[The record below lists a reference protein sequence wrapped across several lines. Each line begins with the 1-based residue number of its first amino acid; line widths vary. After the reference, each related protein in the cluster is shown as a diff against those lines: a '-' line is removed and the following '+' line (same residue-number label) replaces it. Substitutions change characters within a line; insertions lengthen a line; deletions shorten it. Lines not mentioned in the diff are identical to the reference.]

1 MRILGLG
8 VAHDSSAVIINNG
21 EIESYIKEESLSN
34 TKRDANPMKAA
45 LHCLSLGKLD
55 AVAYSS
61 PTADIAELFST
72 NFWKIFAEKMAG
84 AEATDFAGQHHLCHA
99 SLAFYNSGYNEAYSV
114 VIDSQGSID
123 YRAEQDCFVGRETET
138 IFEASYPANFK
149 RIAYNPAHWFGITR
163 LYSIITNLIGENDLE
178 NGKLMGL
185 SAYGTIDESLPLFF
199 NGWVP
204 SRYPDSF
211 GCTIPFNEYNR
222 KPTQAEEK
230 LGENFRYEI
239 TPEIDFTLNEIIKD
253 VPFLD
258 KSKGQ
263 LRSNKDNYH
272 DYANLAKKM
281 QKESE
286 DAVLN
291 FIFDNCDFNAC
302 KNICFSGGYALNC
315 LANFRYTQE
324 LPPDVNIF
332 IEPVADDAGIAIG
345 AAKYLWHFKSK
356 DMTKRP
362 LTDIY
367 QASPAWNL
375 ENFEENTNNIE
386 SKNE

>member
-8 VAHDSSAVIINNG
+8 VAHDSHAVILNDG
-21 EIESYIKEESLSN
+21 EIESYIKEESLTS

-45 LHCLSLGKLD
+45 LHCLSLGKIDL
-55 AVAYSS
+55 VAYSS
-61 PTADIAELFST
+61 PTADIAELFTT
-72 NFWKIFAEKMAG
+72 NFWKIFAEKMAE
-84 AEATDFAGQHHLCHA
+84 AETIDFAGMHHLCHA
-99 SLAFYNSGYNEAYSV
+99 SLAFYNSGFDEAYSV
-114 VIDSQGSID
+114 VVDSQGSID
-123 YRAEQDCFVGRETET
+123 FREEQDCFVGRETET
-138 IFEASYPANFK
+138 IFEASYPATFNC
-149 RIAYNPAHWFGITR
+149 IAYNPAHWFGITR
-163 LYSIITNLIGENDLE
+163 LYSIITNLIGENELE
-178 NGKLMGL
+178 NGKTMGL

-199 NGWVP
+199 NKWVP
-204 SRYPDSF
+204 RQYHDNF
-211 GCTIPFNEYNR
+211 GCTIPFNNYNR
-222 KPTQAEEK
+222 IPKPKEAE

-239 TPEIDFTLNEIIKD
+239 KPEIDFTLKEIIKD
-253 VPFLD
+253 LPFL
-258 KSKGQ
+258 KKGQ
-263 LRSNKDNYH
+263 MKEIKEKYH

-291 FIFDNCDFNAC
+291 FVFDNCDFKSC

-345 AAKYLWHFKSK
+345 AAKHLWHTKSK

-362 LTDIY
+362 LTNIY
-367 QASPAWNL
+367 QASPMWDL
-375 ENFEENTNNIE
+375 IKFEENVIKLNRE
-386 SKNE
+386 RK

>member
-45 LHCLSLGKLD
+45 LHCLSLGKID

-72 NFWKIFAEKMAG
+72 NFWKIFAEKMAE
-84 AEATDFAGQHHLCHA
+84 AETTDFAGQHHLCHA

-123 YRAEQDCFVGRETET
+123 YRDKQDCFVGRETET

-149 RIAYNPAHWFGITR
+149 RIAHNPAHWFGITR

-185 SAYGTIDESLPLFF
+185 SAYGTIDENLPPFF
-199 NGWVP
+199 NKWVP

-222 KPTQAEEK
+222 VPTQAEEK

-258 KSKGQ
+258 KGQ
-263 LRSNKDNYH
+263 MRNIKDNYH

-291 FIFDNCDFNAC
+291 FIFDNCDFNDC
-302 KNICFSGGYALNC
+302 KNISFSGGYALNC

-345 AAKYLWHFKSK
+345 AAKYLWHSKSK
-356 DMTKRP
+356 DITKRP

-367 QASPAWNL
+367 QASPVWNL
-375 ENFEENTNNIE
+375 ENFEENINNIE

>member
-8 VAHDSSAVIINNG
+8 VAHDSSAVIINSG

-45 LHCLSLGKLD
+45 LHCLSLGNID

-72 NFWKIFAEKMAG
+72 NFWKIFAEKMAE
-84 AEATDFAGQHHLCHA
+84 AETIDYAGSHHLCHA
-99 SLAFYNSGYNEAYSV
+99 SLAFYDSGFDEAYSV

-123 YRAEQDCFVGRETET
+123 YREEQDSFVGRETET
-138 IFEASYPANFK
+138 IFEASYPANFE
-149 RIAYNPAHWFGITR
+149 RIAYNPPHWFGISR
-163 LYSIITNLIGENDLE
+163 VYSLITTLIGEGVLDS
-178 NGKLMGL
+178 GKTMGL
-185 SAYGTIDESLPLFF
+185 SSYGTIDKNLPPFF
-199 NGWVP
+199 NRWVP

-222 KPTQAEEK
+222 KPTPVEESMT
-230 LGENFRYEI
+230 EDFRYEI
-239 TPEIDFTLNEIIKD
+239 KPEIDFILNEIIKE
-253 VPFLD
+253 VPFL
-258 KSKGQ
+258 KKGQ
-263 LRSNKDNYH
+263 MRETKNNYH
-272 DYANLAKKM
+272 DYANLAKKI

-302 KNICFSGGYALNC
+302 KNITFCGGYALNC

-345 AAKYLWHFKSK
+345 AAKHLWHTKSK

-367 QASPAWNL
+367 KASPIWNL
-375 ENFEENTNNIE
+375 ENFEENINKIE
-386 SKNE
+386 NKNE

>member
-8 VAHDSSAVIINNG
+8 VAHDSSAVVINSG
-21 EIESYIKEESLSN
+21 EIESYIKEESFSN

-45 LHCLSLGKLD
+45 LHCLSLGRID

-61 PTADIAELFST
+61 PTEDIAELFAT
-72 NFWKIFAEKMAG
+72 NFWKIFAEKMAE
-84 AEATDFAGQHHLCHA
+84 AETIDYAGNHHLCHA
-99 SLAFYNSGYNEAYSV
+99 SLAFYNSGFDEAYSV

-123 YRAEQDCFVGRETET
+123 YREEQDSFVGRETES

-149 RIAYNPAHWFGITR
+149 RIAYNPAHWFGISR
-163 LYSIITNLIGENDLE
+163 VYSLITTLIGEGVLDS
-178 NGKLMGL
+178 GKTMGL
-185 SAYGTIDESLPLFF
+185 SSYGTIDENLPSFF
-199 NGWVP
+199 NRWVP

-222 KPTQAEEK
+222 KPTLQEESMT
-230 LGENFRYEI
+230 EDFRREI
-239 TPEIDFTLNEIIKD
+239 KPEIDFILNEIIKD
-253 VPFLD
+253 LPFL
-258 KSKGQ
+258 KKGQ
-263 LRSNKDNYH
+263 MREIKDKYH
-272 DYANLAKKM
+272 DYANLAKKI

-291 FIFDNCDFNAC
+291 FVFDNCDFNAC
-302 KNICFSGGYALNC
+302 KNITFCGGYALNC

-345 AAKYLWHFKSK
+345 AAKHLWHIKSN

-362 LTDIY
+362 LTSIY
-367 QASPAWNL
+367 NASPIWNL
-375 ENFEENTNNIE
+375 ENFEENISKIE
-386 SKNE
+386 NKNE

>member
-8 VAHDSSAVIINNG
+8 VAHDSQAVVLNDG
-21 EIESYIKEESLSN
+21 KLESYIKEESLTN
-34 TKRDANPMKAA
+34 TKRDSNPMKAA
-45 LHCLSLGKLD
+45 LHCLSLGKID
-55 AVAYSS
+55 EVAYSS

-72 NFWKIFAEKMAG
+72 NFWKIFAEKL
-84 AEATDFAGQHHLCHA
+84 AEAETTDFAGQHHLCHA
-99 SLAFYNSGYNEAYSV
+99 SLAFYDSGFDEAYSV
-114 VIDSQGSID
+114 VVDSQGSID
-123 YRAEQDCFVGRETET
+123 YREEQDCFVGRETET

-149 RIAYNPAHWFGITR
+149 TIAHNPAHWFGITR
-163 LYSIITNLIGENDLE
+163 LYSLITNLIGETDLE
-178 NGKLMGL
+178 NGKTMGL
-185 SAYGTIDESLPLFF
+185 SAYGTIDESLPPFF
-199 NGWVP
+199 NEWVP
-204 SRYPDSF
+204 TRYSNSF
-211 GCTIPFNEYNR
+211 GCTIPFTTYNR
-222 KPTQAEEK
+222 KLKPSESK
-230 LGENFRYEI
+230 GENFRYEI
-239 TPEIDFTLNEIIKD
+239 APEIDFTLNEIIKD
-253 VPFLD
+253 VGWLQRGELNELTE
-258 KSKGQ
+258 K
-263 LRSNKDNYH
+263 YH

-291 FIFDNCDFNAC
+291 FVFNNCDFNAC

-332 IEPVADDAGIAIG
+332 IEPVADDAGIGIG
-345 AAKYLWHFKSK
+345 AAKYLWHSKSK

-367 QASPAWNL
+367 QASPHWDL
-375 ENFEENTNNIE
+375 TNFEENINNIE

>member
-8 VAHDSSAVIINNG
+8 VAHDSQAVVLNNG

-61 PTADIAELFST
+61 PTEDIAELFST
-72 NFWKIFAEKMAG
+72 NFCKIFAEKMAET
-84 AEATDFAGQHHLCHA
+84 EAIDYAGQHHLCHA
-99 SLAFYNSGYNEAYSV
+99 SLAFYNSGFDESYSV
-114 VIDSQGSID
+114 VVDSQGSID
-123 YRAEQDCFVGRETET
+123 YREEQDSFVGRETET
-138 IFEASYPANFK
+138 IFETSYPANFN
-149 RIAYNPAHWFGITR
+149 RIAHNPSHWFGITR
-163 LYSIITNLIGENDLE
+163 LYSIITNLIGEDELE

-185 SAYGTIDESLPLFF
+185 SAYGTIDESLPPFF
-199 NGWVP
+199 NIWVP
-204 SRYPDSF
+204 SRYNDSF
-211 GCTIPFNEYNR
+211 GCTISLNEYNR
-222 KPTQAEEK
+222 MPTKDEGK

-239 TPEIDFTLNEIIKD
+239 KPEIDFTLNEIIKD
-253 VPFLD
+253 VPFLERGQMRDIKD
-258 KSKGQ
+258 K
-263 LRSNKDNYH
+263 YH

-291 FIFDNCDFNAC
+291 FVFDHCDFDAC

-345 AAKYLWHFKSK
+345 AAKHLWHTKSK
-356 DMTKRP
+356 DLTKRP
-362 LTDIY
+362 LTSIY
-367 QASPAWNL
+367 NASPIFNL
-375 ENFEENTNNIE
+375 DNFEENINKIVRE
-386 SKNE
+386 NE

>member
-8 VAHDSSAVIINNG
+8 VAHDSSAVIINDG
-21 EIESYIKEESLSN
+21 KIEAYIKEESLSN

-55 AVAYSS
+55 FVAYSS

-72 NFWKIFAEKMAG
+72 NFWKIFAEKMAE
-84 AEATDFAGQHHLCHA
+84 AETIDYAGQHHLCHA
-99 SLAFYNSGYNEAYSV
+99 SLAFYNSGFDEAYSV
-114 VIDSQGSID
+114 VLDSQGSID
-123 YRAEQDCFVGRETET
+123 FREEQDCFVGRETET
-138 IFEASYPANFK
+138 IFEVSYPATFT
-149 RIAYNPAHWFGITR
+149 RIAYNPTHWFGITR
-163 LYSIITNLIGENDLE
+163 LYSLITNLIGETDLE
-178 NGKLMGL
+178 NGKTMGL
-185 SAYGTIDESLPLFF
+185 SAYGTIDESLPPFF
-199 NGWVP
+199 NKWVP

-211 GCTIPFNEYNR
+211 GCSIPFKEYNR
-222 KPTQAEEK
+222 RPTQKEAK
-230 LGENFRYEI
+230 LGENFRYELQ
-239 TPEIDFTLNEIIKD
+239 PELDFTLNEIIKN
-253 VPFLD
+253 VVWLQRGELTELTE
-258 KSKGQ
+258 K
-263 LRSNKDNYH
+263 YH

-291 FIFDNCDFNAC
+291 FVFDNCDFNAC

-345 AAKYLWHFKSK
+345 AAKHLWHKTSK

-362 LTDIY
+362 LTNIY
-367 QASPAWNL
+367 QASPLWDL
-375 ENFEENTNNIE
+375 TKFEENINLIE
-386 SKNE
+386 RENE

>member
-45 LHCLSLGKLD
+45 LHCLSLGNID

-72 NFWKIFAEKMAG
+72 NFWKIFAEKMAE
-84 AEATDFAGQHHLCHA
+84 AETVDYAGNHHLCHA
-99 SLAFYNSGYNEAYSV
+99 SLAFYNSGYDEAYSV

-123 YRAEQDCFVGRETET
+123 YRGEQDCFVGRETES
-138 IFEASYPANFK
+138 IFEASYPADFK
-149 RIAYNPAHWFGITR
+149 RIAYNPAHWFGISR
-163 LYSIITNLIGENDLE
+163 VYSLITILIGEGVLDS
-178 NGKLMGL
+178 GKTMGL
-185 SAYGTIDESLPLFF
+185 SSYGTIDESLPPFF
-199 NGWVP
+199 NKWVP
-204 SRYPDSF
+204 SRYQDGF

-222 KPTQAEEK
+222 KPTVVEASMTED
-230 LGENFRYEI
+230 FRHEI
-239 TPEIDFTLNEIIKD
+239 KPEIDFILNEIIKD
-253 VPFLD
+253 LPFL
-258 KSKGQ
+258 KKGQ
-263 LRSNKDNYH
+263 MREIKDKYH

-302 KNICFSGGYALNC
+302 KNITFCGGYALNC

-345 AAKYLWHFKSK
+345 AAKHLWHTKSK

-362 LTDIY
+362 LTNIY
-367 QASPAWNL
+367 NASPIWNL
-375 ENFEENTNNIE
+375 ENFEENINKIE

>member
-8 VAHDSSAVIINNG
+8 VAHDSSAVILNNG
-21 EIESYIKEESLSN
+21 ELVSYIKEESLSN

-45 LHCLSLGKLD
+45 LHCLSLGEID

-72 NFWKIFAEKMAG
+72 NFWKIFAEKMAE
-84 AEATDFAGQHHLCHA
+84 AETIDFATHHHLCHA
-99 SLAFYNSGYNEAYSV
+99 SLAFYDSGFDEAYSV
-114 VIDSQGSID
+114 VLDSQGSID
-123 YRAEQDCFVGRETET
+123 YREEQDSFVGRETET
-138 IFEASYPANFK
+138 IFEASYPANFN
-149 RIAYNPAHWFGITR
+149 RIAYNPTHWFGITR
-163 LYSIITNLIGENDLE
+163 LYSIITNLIGEDELE
-178 NGKLMGL
+178 NGKTMGL
-185 SAYGTIDESLPLFF
+185 SAYGTIDESLPSFF
-199 NGWVP
+199 NKWVP
-204 SRYPDSF
+204 SRYNDSF
-211 GCTIPFNEYNR
+211 GCTIPFIQFNR
-222 KPTQAEEK
+222 MPSLEESK

-239 TPEIDFTLNEIIKD
+239 KPEIDFILNEIIKD
-253 VPFLD
+253 LPFLD
-258 KSKGQ
+258 KGKM
-263 LRSNKDNYH
+263 RDIKDNYH

-291 FIFDNCDFNAC
+291 FVFDNCDFNAC
-302 KNICFSGGYALNC
+302 KNITFCGGYALNC

-345 AAKYLWHFKSK
+345 AAKHLWHTKSQ

-362 LTDIY
+362 LTSIY
-367 QASPAWNL
+367 NASPVFNL
-375 ENFEENTNNIE
+375 ENFEENINKIE

>member
-45 LHCLSLGKLD
+45 LHCLSLGKID

-72 NFWKIFAEKMAG
+72 NFWKIFAEKMAE
-84 AEATDFAGQHHLCHA
+84 AETTDFAGQHHLCHA

>member
-8 VAHDSSAVIINNG
+8 VAHDSQAVVLNNG

-61 PTADIAELFST
+61 PTEDIAELFST
-72 NFWKIFAEKMAG
+72 NFWKIFAEKMAET
-84 AEATDFAGQHHLCHA
+84 EAIDYAGQHHLCHA
-99 SLAFYNSGYNEAYSV
+99 SLAFYNSGFDESYSV
-114 VIDSQGSID
+114 VVDSQGSID
-123 YRAEQDCFVGRETET
+123 YREEQDSFVGRETET
-138 IFEASYPANFK
+138 IFETSYPANFN
-149 RIAYNPAHWFGITR
+149 RIAHNPSHWFGITR
-163 LYSIITNLIGENDLE
+163 LYSIITNLIGEDELE

-185 SAYGTIDESLPLFF
+185 SAYGTIDESLPPFF
-199 NGWVP
+199 NIWVP
-204 SRYPDSF
+204 SRYNDSS
-211 GCTIPFNEYNR
+211 GCTISFNEYNR
-222 KPTQAEEK
+222 MPTKDEGK

-239 TPEIDFTLNEIIKD
+239 KPEIDFTLNEIIKD
-253 VPFLD
+253 VPFLERGQMRDIKD
-258 KSKGQ
+258 K
-263 LRSNKDNYH
+263 YH

-286 DAVLN
+286 EAVLN
-291 FIFDNCDFNAC
+291 FVFDHCDFDAC

-345 AAKYLWHFKSK
+345 AAKHLWHTKSK
-356 DMTKRP
+356 DLTKRP
-362 LTDIY
+362 LTSIY
-367 QASPAWNL
+367 NASPIFNL
-375 ENFEENTNNIE
+375 DNFEENINKIVRE
-386 SKNE
+386 NE